1 MQDRPSIGV
10 NQGFK
15 ETNLTSA
22 QDSSIGTKLK
32 AKLSAIRQF
41 TGSLEEIL
49 VAIFLYV
56 ILLSAVLQ
64 SLFRD
69 ELLAWLRSIL
79 EHTY

>member
-10 NQGFK
+10 NHGFK

-22 QDSSIGTKLK
+22 QDSGIGAKLK
-32 AKLSAIRQF
+32 AKWSAIRQF

-49 VAIFLYV
+49 VAIFLYA
-56 ILLSAVLQ
+56 ILLSAILQ